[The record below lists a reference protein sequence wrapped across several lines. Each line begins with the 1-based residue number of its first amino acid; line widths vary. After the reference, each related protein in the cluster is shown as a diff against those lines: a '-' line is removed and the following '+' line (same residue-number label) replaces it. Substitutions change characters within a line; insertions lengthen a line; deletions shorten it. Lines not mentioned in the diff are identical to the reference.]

1 MAKVSAGLLL
11 YRRSGDLIEV
21 LLVHPG
27 GPYFQR
33 KDAGAWSIPKGEVAG
48 GEDLLVAAVREFK
61 EELGVTPV
69 GPFEPLKPIAQRGG
83 KQVYAWCCQGD
94 LDAAAAKSN
103 TFTLEWPPK
112 SGRYVEFPEIDK
124 AEFFSFATA
133 RTKINPAQLS
143 FLDELEQLLS
153 AK

>member
-1 MAKVSAGLLL
+1 MTKISAGLLL
-11 YRRSGDLIEV
+11 YRRRGNEIEV
-21 LLVHPG
+21 LLAHPG

-33 KDAGAWSIPKGEVAG
+33 KDVGAWTIPKGEVAKD
-48 GEDLLVAAVREFK
+48 EDPLAAAAREFQ
-61 EELGVTPV
+61 EEIGAMPL
-69 GPFEPLKPIAQRGG
+69 GPFEPLKPITQRGG
-83 KQVYAWCCQGD
+83 KHVYAWYCQSD
-94 LDAAAAKSN
+94 LDAAAAQSN

-124 AEFFSFATA
+124 AEFFSFAIA
-133 RTKINPAQLS
+133 RTKIHPAQLS